1 MANDALACWTG
12 AERLQTA
19 FITRQIKPL
28 NLQSQQDFME
38 CQAGNRGSSLD
49 KKTNM
54 KDVHWECAAWH
65 QRQKLASNKD
75 AIPMSS
81 TNELSLIVHLIV
93 LDPVCIHRKV
103 SGSEA
108 TSFARHC
115 LLPRK
120 AHAGAEPAAWLHA

>member
-1 MANDALACWTG
+1 
-12 AERLQTA
+12 
-19 FITRQIKPL
+19 
-28 NLQSQQDFME
+28 ME
-38 CQAGNRGSSLD
+38 CQAGNRGSSLAGTTKSD

-75 AIPMSS
+75 A

-108 TSFARHC
+108 TSFAMHC